1 MGKLFGTNG
10 IRGRVGTELTPEF
23 TVKVALAVGTYFN
36 GGKLLVGCDGRTS
49 SPAIKRAVISG
60 LLASGCDVADAGFI
74 PTPAL
79 QYGVKKF
86 KFDGGVMITASHNPP
101 EFNGIKVIGEDGIE
115 ISRERETEIEEIFF
129 QGKFR
134 RAVWNELGKIIE
146 TPNII
151 EEYINGIKRN
161 VNYKRIS
168 SKEFK
173 VLIDPGN
180 GVSTLTIPKLLDE
193 LNCKI
198 NLINDT
204 IDGRFPGRG
213 AEPTPKTLK
222 EVAKTVK
229 ALKCDL
235 GVSYDGDGDR
245 AIFTD
250 ELGVT
255 HWGDK
260 TGAIIEEYLLKK
272 RRGIIVTP
280 VSSSKLIEKI
290 AEKYGGKVI
299 WTRVGSVN
307 VSHELK
313 RVKGLMGM
321 EENGGIIYPKHQ
333 YVRDGGM
340 ATALILEILSE
351 ENKTLSELIR
361 ELPKYYN
368 FKEKV
373 KCPNNLKSKVME
385 KVMKEV
391 GRGMERRIET
401 IDGVKLW
408 IDDDTW
414 ILIRA
419 SGTEPIIRIYSEA
432 KEERKARR
440 NVEEYKRKVREI
452 IKQIGG

>member
-1 MGKLFGTNG
+1 
-10 IRGRVGTELTPEF
+10 
-23 TVKVALAVGTYFN
+23 
-36 GGKLLVGCDGRTS
+36 
-49 SPAIKRAVISG
+49 
-60 LLASGCDVADAGFI
+60 
-74 PTPAL
+74 
-79 QYGVKKF
+79 
-86 KFDGGVMITASHNPP
+86 
-101 EFNGIKVIGEDGIE
+101 
-115 ISRERETEIEEIFF
+115 
-129 QGKFR
+129 
-134 RAVWNELGKIIE
+134 
-146 TPNII
+146 
-151 EEYINGIKRN
+151 
-161 VNYKRIS
+161 
-168 SKEFK
+168 
-173 VLIDPGN
+173 
-180 GVSTLTIPKLLDE
+180 
-193 LNCKI
+193 
-198 NLINDT
+198 
-204 IDGRFPGRG
+204 
-213 AEPTPKTLK
+213 
-222 EVAKTVK
+222 
-229 ALKCDL
+229 
-235 GVSYDGDGDR
+235 
-245 AIFTD
+245 
-250 ELGVT
+250 
-255 HWGDK
+255 
-260 TGAIIEEYLLKK
+260 
-272 RRGIIVTP
+272 VTP